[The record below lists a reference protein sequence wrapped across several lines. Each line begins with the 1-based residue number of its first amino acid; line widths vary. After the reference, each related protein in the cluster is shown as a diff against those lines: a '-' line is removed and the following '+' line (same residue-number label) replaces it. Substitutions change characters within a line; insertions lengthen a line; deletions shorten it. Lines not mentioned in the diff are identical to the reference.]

1 MVGVGTR
8 RLVEETEAHVVVR
21 LLLLLGLLLSGGV
34 LSGGTTGG
42 STTSSGGGGGTRAGT
57 DVQEELLDILA
68 LKSLWDTRQV
78 RQSSPIRVLRF
89 VLFPSL
95 GSAFDMGFFIE
106 EFARSVIVPWR
117 RGKSR
122 WAQPRAWQQ
131 R

>member
-1 MVGVGTR
+1 MEVRGTR

-21 LLLLLGLLLSGGV
+21 LLLLLGLLLGGGV

-42 STTSSGGGGGTRAGT
+42 STTSSGGGGGTRARA

-78 RQSSPIRVLRF
+78 RQSSPFCVLRF

-95 GSAFDMGFFIE
+95 GSAFDMSFFME

-117 RGKSR
+117 RERSR
-122 WAQPRAWQQ
+122 WAQPRAW
-131 R
+131 RRR